1 MGEPGWGALA
11 SDFVHH
17 FGWTAA
23 LLAGFGVLL
32 WIVIFKSD
40 VVKRLLVDRAK
51 VRVDEREQTWDEA
64 QDLIRSLREELDRLR
79 FMRTEDAKVLA
90 ASVMDVA
97 DLRVQLRTALQ
108 TIASEQRGNA
118 GMRHAVR
125 NLLQAYGGMRDL
137 YRKAG
142 LQPPPFR
149 EMKSLLDVGL
159 DPNSELWM
167 FEEDGS

>member
-1 MGEPGWGALA
+1 MSDPGWGSVVAE
-11 SDFVHH
+11 FVQH
-17 FGWTAA
+17 FGWTVAGSA
-23 LLAGFGVLL
+23 LLGLLL
-32 WIVIFKSD
+32 WFSIFKSD
-40 VVKRLLVDRAK
+40 VLKRLFVDRAK
-51 VRVDEREQTWDEA
+51 IRVNEREQTWDEA

-90 ASVMDVA
+90 ASVVDVA

-142 LQPPPFR
+142 LTPPPFR

-159 DPNSELWM
+159 DPKSELWM